1 MMANLLAP
9 SITIPTRIT
18 SNGGTLIDNIF
29 TNSIFPDK
37 SSGNLVVS
45 ISDHLSSFLIVPM
58 EDKKLNA
65 QKKVQYKR
73 DTKNFSRE
81 DFILD
86 YLNIDWDSELE
97 IGKSDVNHS
106 TEKFFSNMTTLIDKH
121 MPVKKL
127 SAKEH
132 KQKMQPWITPVI
144 IAKINKK
151 NKFCIKSS

>member
-1 MMANLLAP
+1 
-9 SITIPTRIT
+9 
-18 SNGGTLIDNIF
+18 
-29 TNSIFPDK
+29 
-37 SSGNLVVS
+37 
-45 ISDHLSSFLIVPM
+45 M

-132 KQKMQPWITPVI
+132 KQK
-144 IAKINKK
+144 INHGLPRHYCE
-151 NKFCIKSS
+151 NKQEK